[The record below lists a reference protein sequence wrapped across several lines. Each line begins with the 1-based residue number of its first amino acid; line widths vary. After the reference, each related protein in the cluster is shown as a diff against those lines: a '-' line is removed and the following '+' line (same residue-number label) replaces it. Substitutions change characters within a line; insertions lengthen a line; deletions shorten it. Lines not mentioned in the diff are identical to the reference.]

1 MCEGKMQYDMLCM
14 YICLTYDDY
23 NSCYAQSKSVK
34 RFNILLSPN
43 KPNFQKEQSKK
54 GLCVVGTAYI
64 YINN

>member
-34 RFNILLSPN
+34 DSTYCYPLTNQIFKKN
-43 KPNFQKEQSKK
+43 KVKK
-54 GLCVVGTAYI
+54 VFVL
-64 YINN
+64 